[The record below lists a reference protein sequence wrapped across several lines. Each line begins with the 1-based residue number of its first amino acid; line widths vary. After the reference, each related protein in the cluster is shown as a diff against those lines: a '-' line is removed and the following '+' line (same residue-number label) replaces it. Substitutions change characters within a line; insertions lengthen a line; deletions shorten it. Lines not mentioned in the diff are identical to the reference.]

1 MYLLKFFENIPKL
14 YGIKWKFTFDIKVHQ
29 IQVGCILFSNKSSKT
44 MSISISFLVGAI
56 WQVAI
61 HQDFGSLGDSPNI
74 SEMVSKHSNLPNF
87 IEEYFVLVSSDKK
100 IRGTVW
106 GFETREN

>member
-61 HQDFGSLGDSPNI
+61 HQDLGAGRDPPN
-74 SEMVSKHSNLPNF
+74 NLQ
-87 IEEYFVLVSSDKK
+87 LV
-100 IRGTVW
+100 
-106 GFETREN
+106 